1 MSIQYTNESLKLAID
16 DYYDQDMPS
25 NIDINTWDTSEVTDM
40 SELFINMNNF
50 NKPLD
55 RWNTSKVTNMADMF
69 YECTQFNQPLNSWD
83 VSLVTNMEGVFYGC
97 VEFNQPLDRWD
108 TQNVEDMNSMFS
120 TCTKFNQSL
129 DSWKTS
135 NVNNMYSMFSK
146 CDVFNQP
153 LNSWKTSK
161 VHNMSFL
168 FYDCTEF
175 NQPLDK
181 WNTQNVSDMKAM
193 FSGCVEFNQPLNSF
207 NVSSVHTMAQL
218 FFDCESF
225 NQPLDRWNTQNVTN
239 MNSMFANCTNFNQS
253 LSTWD
258 THNVTDMTN
267 IFNGYDS
274 IENWEHRIP
283 PQGVAYEIHNA
294 FNQHYALN
302 KNKYFEIIGKPPDSI
317 YTSINIINYIKPK
330 LIELIKK
337 VYPTTEVVSKT
348 DEMNQILNTIN
359 IAREL
364 SEKRD
369 TKLLLG
375 KTVDFLVTQSNE
387 FVHFYLEALK
397 YDCLNAYSTGTNRSS
412 CVKGMIERFYLTMG
426 DTAYALCPEPD
437 TCANPTYNE
446 LVSLFNKRVDKN
458 ELTQEWNQTFLEDP
472 IKKAELLKLNK
483 EERKDHYRQFM
494 IQKYTEAGQIP
505 NEQASQMVLRDIIEP
520 EVIALD
526 YVFDGLQFGGK
537 KSRKSR
543 KSRKLVRKK
552 STRKKS
558 TRKKSNKKLH
568 CIRRKSKKR

>member
-1 MSIQYTNESLKLAID
+1 MNILRGIRGIKSFIPPVKYTNATLRTKLLK
-16 DYYDQDMPS
+16 YFSTNMPPD
-25 NIDINTWDTSEVTDM
+25 IDINSWDTSEVTDM
-40 SELFINMNNF
+40 SYLFNGRVDF

-55 RWNTSKVTNMADMF
+55 RWVTSN
-69 YECTQFNQPLNSWD
+69 
-83 VSLVTNMEGVFYGC
+83 VTNMEG
-97 VEFNQPLDRWD
+97 
-108 TQNVEDMNSMFS
+108 MFLNN
-120 TCTKFNQSL
+120 KIFNQSL
-129 DSWKTS
+129 DSW
-135 NVNNMYSMFSK
+135 NVSRVTNMKEMFIG
-146 CDVFNQP
+146 CRQFNQP
-153 LNSWKTSK
+153 LNNWNTSI
-161 VHNMSFL
+161 VSDMEGMFL
-168 FYDCTEF
+168 LCNNF
-175 NQPLDK
+175 NQPLDQ
-181 WNTQNVSDMKAM
+181 WNTENVTNMSSM
-193 FSGCVEFNQPLNSF
+193 FVGCVQFNQPLNTS
-207 NVSSVHTMAQL
+207 NTSKWNTSKVINMAHM
-218 FFDCESF
+218 FDGCIHF
-225 NQPLDRWNTQNVTN
+225 NQPLNNWDTHLVRNMSHMFRACIRFNQPLTNWNIQNVTN
-239 MNSMFANCTNFNQS
+239 RENMFLECNAFDLANSPRFIVPAA
-253 LSTWD
+253 
-258 THNVTDMTN
+258 
-267 IFNGYDS
+267 
-274 IENWEHRIP
+274 

-302 KNKYFEIIGKPPDSI
+302 KDKYFEIIELPGQTDSTY
-317 YTSINIINYIKPK
+317 YTSLPNIVEYIKPK
-330 LIELIKK
+330 LIELIQK

-348 DEMNQILNTIN
+348 AEMNQILNTIN
-359 IAREL
+359 IAKEL
-364 SEKRD
+364 SEDPD

-526 YVFDGLQFGGK
+526 YVFDGLQFGGIRKKSGKKSGKKTGKNKSKKNKSKKNKSKKNNSIRK
-537 KSRKSR
+537 KSRK
-543 KSRKLVRKK
+543 KSRKKEK
-552 STRKKS
+552 
-558 TRKKSNKKLH
+558 
-568 CIRRKSKKR
+568 

>member
-283 PQGVAYEIHNA
+283 PQGVAFEIHNA

-472 IKKAELLKLNK
+472 IKREELLKLNK